1 MSAAADEVRVPCGA
15 KYPDTGAAHVVR
27 PDVSAAPC
35 ASTRFLGAS
44 VPLAGAD
51 SSKHDADINFSSPD
65 DAWWTSDR
73 WSISDVMA
81 RAREI
86 EDLGYVSLFHG
97 DA

>member
-1 MSAAADEVRVPCGA
+1 MRCPLRLNAISGGA
-15 KYPDTGAAHVVR
+15 GSPS
-27 PDVSAAPC
+27 PAP
-35 ASTRFLGAS
+35 T
-44 VPLAGAD
+44 P
-51 SSKHDADINFSSPD
+51 SKHDADINFSSPD

>member
-1 MSAAADEVRVPCGA
+1 MRLNAFSGGVGSPS
-15 KYPDTGAAHVVR
+15 P
-27 PDVSAAPC
+27 AP
-35 ASTRFLGAS
+35 T
-44 VPLAGAD
+44 P
-51 SSKHDADINFSSPD
+51 SKHDADINFSSPD
-65 DAWWTSDR
+65 DAWWTSER

>member
-1 MSAAADEVRVPCGA
+1 MCALP
-15 KYPDTGAAHVVR
+15 P
-27 PDVSAAPC
+27 APQRDFWGR
-35 ASTRFLGAS
+35 RFPSPA
-44 VPLAGAD
+44 PTP
-51 SSKHDADINFSSPD
+51 SKHDADINFSSPD

>member
-1 MSAAADEVRVPCGA
+1 MRRQVPGHWRRTRRTARCVRCP
-15 KYPDTGAAHVVR
+15 VR
-27 PDVSAAPC
+27 LNAFSGGVGSPSPAP
-35 ASTRFLGAS
+35 T
-44 VPLAGAD
+44 P
-51 SSKHDADINFSSPD
+51 SKHDADINFSSPD
-65 DAWWTSDR
+65 DAWWTSER